1 LIDGKKVGIVGGLTF
16 AGLAMFFLL
25 ISSVFGVKLL
35 LVPTRDYDSYNSLK
49 KLVELK
55 SYINS
60 SYVDKVDDKALT
72 DGAIKGMFE
81 ALNDPYSVYFDK
93 KEYKEFNEDM
103 TGKFGGIGVI
113 VTKGEDG
120 LVTVVA
126 PIEDT
131 PGFRAGLRTND
142 KIVKVDGKDV
152 TGQALDEV
160 VSKMKGEPGTKVH
173 ISVLREKEKDL
184 LEIDIIRELIK
195 IKSVKEKMLDNSI
208 GYIRINMFEEE
219 TYKEFQEAMNRLQE
233 KDMKGLVLDL
243 RQNPGGYMD
252 QAIEIADLLM
262 DKGLVVFTKDKKGTR
277 EDFNSIDGK
286 LDVPFVVLVD
296 EGSASASEIL
306 AGAIKDRKIAKLIGV
321 KTFGKGV
328 VQSVKSLKDGSG
340 FKLTTQKYYTPNGTS
355 INKIGILPD
364 IEVKALTPKEGE
376 DPSKL
381 QDVQLD
387 KGVEYLKTLMK
398 P

>member
-1 LIDGKKVGIVGGLTF
+1 MIDGKKVGIVGGLTF